1 MKFMDLKLIKQL
13 SNIAQEVSRRK
24 CKNVLGQILSIETA
38 LIKTTL
44 FGWFNKKI
52 KFQYLELDLAVK

>member
-38 LIKTTL
+38 SIETTL
-44 FGWFNKKI
+44 LGWFNKKI
-52 KFQYLELDLAVK
+52 KF

>member
-24 CKNVLGQILSIETA
+24 CKNVSGQILSIETA

-44 FGWFNKKI
+44 LGWFNKKI